1 MARASTPF
9 VFLDLYDFDGR
20 TPPAPM
26 ELGWHPHSG
35 VATVREPTHGAR
47 EEVIGAA
54 AVGAAREAGVEHLIW
69 STLSDVEKLTDGRLK
84 VIHFSGKA
92 HVDAVVRSAGFA
104 RHTFVQAPFYFQTS
118 LTLMAQHP
126 LPGGARAWPGPID
139 PRKAVIHAGHHR
151 RRKGR
156 RRRLT
161 GAPK

>member
-1 MARASTPF
+1 MERASTPF
-9 VFLDLYDFDGR
+9 VFLDLFDFDGR

-104 RHTFVQAPFYFQTS
+104 RHTFVQAPFYFQNF
-118 LTLMAQHP
+118 LTVMAPQP
-126 LPGGARAWPGPID
+126 LPGGGRGWAVPID
-139 PRKAVIHAGHHR
+139 PRKRVIHAGDHR
-151 RRKGR
+151 RREGR
-156 RRRLT
+156 RRSLHR
-161 GAPK
+161 AP